1 MAEQEEL
8 VAGLVA
14 ELMLENP
21 QLTIEECQAAVA
33 ESMGGRTVVAGGGE
47 ERAERGPPE
56 GGGGG
61 GAGGGEGGGDDD
73 DAMLLLRR
81 RYAESQAKQEVQRA
95 LEELDALEGGGGGA
109 AAAAAPDRP
118 EEEQQEEEEEPDDT
132 WLMPDLRAAARE
144 ALGAEE
150 RQELDEALYAAAR
163 EGYARECERLI
174 GQGAAFDGYR
184 SAVRAA
190 TASPPTRGRSNP
202 LRSDPLHPHT
212 LLATEQR
219 DGHPRC
225 ERQRPPRCGGRAPR
239 GRRHKGEDGQEQVQ
253 TIAAGLGQ
261 EIQARGRGI
270 AAPAARRDVTSG

>member
-1 MAEQEEL
+1 M
-8 VAGLVA
+8 G
-14 ELMLENP
+14 
-21 QLTIEECQAAVA
+21 TAA
-33 ESMGGRTVVAGGGE
+33 
-47 ERAERGPPE
+47 RGTLLLD
-56 GGGGG
+56 
-61 GAGGGEGGGDDD
+61 GGGDDD

-95 LEELDALEGGGGGA
+95 LEELDALEGGGA

-118 EEEQQEEEEEPDDT
+118 EEEEQQQQEEEPDDT

-202 LRSDPLHPHT
+202 CDLTPCART